1 MSFVQKIPFDSDCH
15 KRCEKDVVGIVS
27 FDLIALLP
35 SNHIMILKWHTR
47 VF

>member
-1 MSFVQKIPFDSDCH
+1 MSFVQKIHFDSDRH
-15 KRCEKDVVGIVS
+15 KTCEKGVVGIVT

-35 SNHIMILKWHTR
+35 SNDIIILKWHTR

>member
-1 MSFVQKIPFDSDCH
+1 MSFVQKIPFDSDRH

-35 SNHIMILKWHTR
+35 SNHIIILKWHTR